1 MKYENIITTATKVSR
16 SWSNKEKV
24 AFHYF
29 NPNGVYARKKVL
41 DDAIWELVEQG
52 KCKSGAVLAF
62 GSGNSFRSD
71 ELRELFNK
79 SRVTDTEYYV
89 LIQGYEADIAR
100 AWKFIEEV
108 A

>member
-1 MKYENIITTATKVSR
+1 MKYEYITKTAEQVRR
-16 SWSNKEKV
+16 SWTNKQKIQ
-24 AFHYF
+24 FHYF

>member
-29 NPNGVYARKKVL
+29 NPNGLYAQKKSL
-41 DDAIWELVEQG
+41 DDAIWDLVEQG
-52 KCKSGAVLAF
+52 KAKSGAVIAY
-62 GSGNSFRSD
+62 GSGNSYYPNYLRDLFSKDRIS
-71 ELRELFNK
+71 EL
-79 SRVTDTEYYV
+79 DYHV
-89 LIQGYEADIAR
+89 LLQGYRFDIEAAEN
-100 AWKFIEEV
+100 FIKEV